1 MIARDELAAEEAWTQ
16 YQELL
21 RAAATE
27 AVQSRMAATQYT
39 RLRDALMSSDY
50 RPLLPGFV
58 LQCLTLDRFRDFI
71 RLYHPLEAERIG
83 FLDSSFAVRAYRRR
97 DFLADADF

>member
-16 YQELL
+16 FQELL
-21 RAAATE
+21 HAAATE
-27 AVQSRMAATQYT
+27 AVQSRVAATRYT
-39 RLRDALMSSDY
+39 RLRETLLASDY

-58 LQCLTLDRFRDFI
+58 LQCLTLDRFRVFI
-71 RLYHPLEAERIG
+71 RLYHPLEAERIA
-83 FLDSSFAVRAYRRR
+83 LLNNSFSIRSYRRR